1 MVRRAGDP
9 RLRQASRRRLP
20 QPWALHPA
28 TPTALAALKIQLL
41 KPFSLRG
48 LPYLVVTKTRCW
60 LSRAANEVASAGWMG
75 INSASSVFD

>member
-1 MVRRAGDP
+1 M
-9 RLRQASRRRLP
+9 
-20 QPWALHPA
+20 
-28 TPTALAALKIQLL
+28 KIQLL